1 MKDITMAQWKIV
13 NRNGSFVNPPRLPF
27 CCEISEALLLAQPGL
42 TAGWQAGRQAGRLSD
57 EIRGYLEIFKIR
69 YSLKYLLF
77 HCV

>member
-1 MKDITMAQWKIV
+1 MAQWKIV

-27 CCEISEALLLAQPGL
+27 CCVISEALLLAQPGL
-42 TAGWQAGRQAGRLSD
+42 TAGRQAGRLSD